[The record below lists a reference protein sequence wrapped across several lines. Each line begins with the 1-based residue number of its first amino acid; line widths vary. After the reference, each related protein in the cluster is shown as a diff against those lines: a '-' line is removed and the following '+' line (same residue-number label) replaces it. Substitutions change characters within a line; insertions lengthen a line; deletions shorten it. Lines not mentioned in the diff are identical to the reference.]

1 MATLSQM
8 RDAICSEYSVSP
20 MRMKAL
26 SQALSAAGLRT
37 DGGSGRGAAQMSGL
51 DVATHAISVMLDVPT
66 KDAPDVVREIVT
78 MTLANGSWM
87 RDDNMMWEYSAASS
101 TSPMMKMLAAA
112 HRPDAAFP
120 APDSLGD
127 LLGKWVDGTLDPKLG
142 TYIDGTT
149 TLELSNAGPHARFVY
164 QGEQDSVVLIY
175 KPEGAIIPKRALW
188 ERKLLV
194 TGAVFKRLHEICH
207 NQST

>member
-8 RDAICSEYSVSP
+8 RDAICSEFSVSP

-26 SQALSAAGLRT
+26 SQALSAKGLRT

-51 DVATHAISVMLDVPT
+51 DVATHAIAVMLDAPT

-87 RDDNMMWEYSAASS
+87 RDDQPMWEFSAASNN
-101 TSPMMKMLAAA
+101 SPMMKILAAS
-112 HRPDAAFP
+112 HRPDASFP
-120 APDSLGD
+120 APASLGD
-127 LLGKWVDGTLDPKLG
+127 FLGKWVDGALDPKLG
-142 TYIDGTT
+142 SYSEGTT
-149 TLELSNAGPHARFVY
+149 TLELSSAGPHARFVY
-164 QGEQDSVVLIY
+164 QGKRDSVVLIY
-175 KPEGAIIPKRALW
+175 KPEGAIITKRALW